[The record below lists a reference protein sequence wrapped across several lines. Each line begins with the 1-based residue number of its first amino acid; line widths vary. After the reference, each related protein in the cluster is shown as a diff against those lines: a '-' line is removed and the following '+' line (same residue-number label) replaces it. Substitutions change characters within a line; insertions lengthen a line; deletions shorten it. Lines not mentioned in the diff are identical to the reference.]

1 MFCLFL
7 VLICVT
13 RPCNVLWHV
22 TARYKLSF
30 YYYYYYYYLLLS
42 AVRAATQCCGVAA
55 AGRPPLPTDNL
66 LPHGAQQQT
75 RHTPLLWSNDG
86 TDRRA
91 DSAFSA
97 L

>member
-1 MFCLFL
+1 
-7 VLICVT
+7 
-13 RPCNVLWHV
+13 
-22 TARYKLSF
+22 
-30 YYYYYYYYLLLS
+30 LLLS
-42 AVRAATQCCGVAA
+42 AVRAATPCCGVAA
-55 AGRPPLPTDNL
+55 GGRRPPLPTNNL
-66 LPHGAQQQT
+66 LPHGAQEQT